1 MWPYRRVVTQSL
13 KTPLVI
19 ARVLVYIALLILLPL
34 PLSIFSDSLVGG
46 AIVVPYAVS
55 VLPVSIGLIII
66 SGFMAILIARV
77 EGSRTADS
85 ERRRRW

>member
-1 MWPYRRVVTQSL
+1 MWPYRKDVTQSL

-55 VLPVSIGLIII
+55 VLPVSVGLIII

-77 EGSRTADS
+77 EALKNR
-85 ERRRRW
+85 

>member
-19 ARVLVYIALLILLPL
+19 ARVLVYIALLIFLPL

-77 EGSRTADS
+77 EALKNR
-85 ERRRRW
+85 

>member
-1 MWPYRRVVTQSL
+1 MWPYRKVVTQSL

-55 VLPVSIGLIII
+55 VLPVSVGLIII
-66 SGFMAILIARV
+66 SGFMAILIASV
-77 EGSRTADS
+77 EALKNR
-85 ERRRRW
+85 

>member
-13 KTPLVI
+13 KTPLAI

-55 VLPVSIGLIII
+55 VLPVSVGLIII

-77 EGSRTADS
+77 EALKNR
-85 ERRRRW
+85 

>member
-1 MWPYRRVVTQSL
+1 MWPYRKVVTQSL

-34 PLSIFSDSLVGG
+34 PLSIFSVSLVGG
-46 AIVVPYAVS
+46 AIFVPYAVS
-55 VLPVSIGLIII
+55 VLPVSVGLIII

-77 EGSRTADS
+77 EALKNR
-85 ERRRRW
+85 

>member
-13 KTPLVI
+13 KTPLAI

-77 EGSRTADS
+77 EALKNR
-85 ERRRRW
+85 

>member
-13 KTPLVI
+13 KTPLAI

-77 EGSRTADS
+77 EALKN
-85 ERRRRW
+85 RR

>member
-34 PLSIFSDSLVGG
+34 PLSIFLDSLVGG

-55 VLPVSIGLIII
+55 VLPVSVGLIII

-77 EGSRTADS
+77 EALKNR
-85 ERRRRW
+85 